1 MNYISNK
8 TKSPS
13 RVSRFTIVVIILFS
27 LLSRDLVYA
36 GTYYDEPEGKGVEI
50 VALSGIVI
58 YFLWVVYDSY
68 FGKEKKVVP
77 NEVKKAISDLKF
89 IATKNEYRELKKI
102 REHDEL
108 KSFIYNFWL
117 RRDPSPG
124 TAANE
129 FKVIHMNRVKIAN
142 EKYGWGL
149 TPGADSDMGRVYI
162 LYGEPYNISS
172 LDPSQRRMD
181 DPDPFNVKNIGD
193 ASRGEKLIFRENSV
207 TIWTYSFPSN
217 SKSLPT
223 IFDYLGRD
231 ETVFVFAD
239 LQKVGDYSQ
248 VYSNKSNEYI
258 DPRVYK

>member
-1 MNYISNK
+1 MSK
-8 TKSPS
+8 
-13 RVSRFTIVVIILFS
+13 
-27 LLSRDLVYA
+27 DLVYA
-36 GTYYDEPEGKGVEI
+36 GTYYDEPDGKEVEI
-50 VALSGIVI
+50 VALSGIIV

-77 NEVKKAISDLKF
+77 NEVKKAISDIKF
-89 IATKNEYRELKKI
+89 IATKNEYKELKKI
-102 REHDEL
+102 REHNEL

-129 FKVIHMNRVKIAN
+129 FKVTHMNRVKIAN
-142 EKYGWGL
+142 ERYGWGL

-162 LYGEPYNISS
+162 LYGEPYNITI

-193 ASRGEKLIFRENSV
+193 ASRGEKIIFRENSV
-207 TIWTYSFPSN
+207 TIWTYSVPSN

>member
-89 IATKNEYRELKKI
+89 IATKNEYRELKK
-102 REHDEL
+102 
-108 KSFIYNFWL
+108 SG
-117 RRDPSPG
+117 S
-124 TAANE
+124 T
-129 FKVIHMNRVKIAN
+129 M
-142 EKYGWGL
+142 
-149 TPGADSDMGRVYI
+149 S
-162 LYGEPYNISS
+162 
-172 LDPSQRRMD
+172 
-181 DPDPFNVKNIGD
+181 
-193 ASRGEKLIFRENSV
+193 
-207 TIWTYSFPSN
+207 
-217 SKSLPT
+217 
-223 IFDYLGRD
+223 
-231 ETVFVFAD
+231 
-239 LQKVGDYSQ
+239 
-248 VYSNKSNEYI
+248 
-258 DPRVYK
+258 